1 METFLSDPE
10 VNAINP
16 SVQPRQEKNEANKKA
31 TSVRSKDM
39 KQIFVAIKQQS
50 EPNNT
55 NFIE

>member
-1 METFLSDPE
+1 MFLSDPE

-16 SVQPRQEKNEANKKA
+16 SVQPRQGKNEANKKA

-39 KQIFVAIKQQS
+39 KQIFVVIKQQS